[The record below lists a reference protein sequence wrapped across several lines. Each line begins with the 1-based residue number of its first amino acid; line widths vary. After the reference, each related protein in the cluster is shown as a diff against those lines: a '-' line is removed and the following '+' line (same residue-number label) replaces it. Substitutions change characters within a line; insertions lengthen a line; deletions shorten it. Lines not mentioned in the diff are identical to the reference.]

1 MPSKM
6 HNDRWRARAYFQVP
20 GSPGSYKERTKLFD
34 LKRDALAWEVANR
47 RKPVDLGLT
56 VTLSTMLELHRSD
69 IVYNLSAGSRAV
81 FAANV
86 NQRLVPRFGDT
97 ALADITPLELQRA
110 QAAWAEAGSSVTTI
124 RNTRGSLSRIY
135 KHAALIGLTD
145 KNPVAEVA
153 APRGQSARTV
163 PAYSEAELAA
173 LLGRIDSSGLRFYS
187 LVAARTG
194 MRPAEL
200 SALSPDAV
208 DLATKRITVSRAY
221 SGSGAARELAPTK
234 NRLTR
239 TVPVS
244 RDLIA
249 GLRSLIDAAEG
260 DFLFLDERG
269 QPVNHQLYLRRH
281 GWTKLSRGRDFYD
294 LRATAIVT
302 WLRAG
307 IPVHVVRDWAGHSTL
322 SVTSRYARAAGTDDA
337 DAAAALD
344 SYIARTGGPDA
355 A

>member
-6 HNDRWRARAYFQVP
+6 HNDRWRARAFIKVP
-20 GSPGSYKERTKLFD
+20 GSPGVYRERTKVFD

-47 RKPVDLGLT
+47 RKPVDLGRT
-56 VTLSTMLELHRSD
+56 ITLATLLDLHRSD
-69 IVYNLSAGSRAV
+69 IVYGLSAGSRAV

-86 NQRLVPRFGDT
+86 NQRLLPWFGDT
-97 ALADITPLELQRA
+97 VLADITPLELQRA
-110 QAAWAEAGSSVTTI
+110 QAAWAETGSAPTTI
-124 RNTRGSLSRIY
+124 RNTRGTLARIFR
-135 KHAALIGLTD
+135 HAALIGITE
-145 KNPVAEVA
+145 KNPVTEVA

-163 PAYSEAELAA
+163 PAYAEMELAA
-173 LLGRIDSSGLRFYS
+173 LLSRIDSVALRCYAHT
-187 LVAARTG
+187 AARTG
-194 MRPAEL
+194 LRPAEL

-208 DLATKRITVSRAY
+208 DLSAKRITVCRAY
-221 SGSGAARELAPTK
+221 SGSGRQRELTSTK
-234 NRLTR
+234 NRCTR
-239 TVPVS
+239 TVPIALDLVNDLRQL
-244 RDLIA
+244 RDT
-249 GLRSLIDAAEG
+249 AEG
-260 DFLFLDERG
+260 DFLFLDERAE
-269 QPVNHQLYLRRH
+269 PVNHQLYLRRH
-281 GWTKLSRGRDFYD
+281 GWTRLSRGRDFYD

-344 SYIARTGGPDA
+344 SYIARTGGSDA

>member
-6 HNDRWRARAYFQVP
+6 HNDRWRARAFFKVP
-20 GSPGSYKERTKLFD
+20 GSPGSYKERTKVFD
-34 LKRDALAWEVANR
+34 LKRDALDWEAENR
-47 RKPVDLGLT
+47 RKPEEQAAS
-56 VTLSTMLELHRSD
+56 VTLSALLEQYRSD
-69 IVYNLSAGSRAV
+69 IVYGLKPGSLAV

-86 NQRLVPRFGDT
+86 NRRLLPHFGGT
-97 ALADITPLELQRA
+97 VLTDITPLALQRA
-110 QAAWAEAGSSVTTI
+110 QADWAEDGSSVTTI
-124 RNTRGSLSRIY
+124 RNTRGSLSRIFR
-135 KHAALIGLTD
+135 HAALIGITST
-145 KNPVAEVA
+145 NPVAEVA
-153 APRGQSARTV
+153 APRGQSARAV

-173 LLGRIDSSGLRFYS
+173 LLGRIDNTGLRFYA

-208 DLATKRITVSRAY
+208 DLATKRITVSRAF

-239 TVPVS
+239 TVPIS

-249 GLRSLIDAAEG
+249 GLRTLMDAAEG

-281 GWTKLSRGRDFYD
+281 RWKKLSRGRVFYD

-322 SVTSRYARAAGTDDA
+322 AVTSRYARAAGTDDA